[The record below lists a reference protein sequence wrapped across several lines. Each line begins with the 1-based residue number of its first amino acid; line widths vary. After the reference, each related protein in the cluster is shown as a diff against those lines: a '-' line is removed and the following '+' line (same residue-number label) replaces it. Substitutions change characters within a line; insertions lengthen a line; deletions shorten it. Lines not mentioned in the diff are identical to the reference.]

1 MKDKLVEI
9 KGVVVI
15 ILTTLN
21 IYITNVFGA
30 LSPLLYITILA
41 MIADL
46 VTRIY
51 AASRRTDEKVQ
62 SKLIGKGLY
71 KKFGLCLLIVLALM
85 VDFGLKLIAT
95 QLGINIAIKI
105 IFTALVLAWI
115 FIRELISNLENLQ
128 HAGIELPKFLVK
140 ALNLAK
146 DKVDEVGDGIINK
159 EVQHDKIE

>member
-1 MKDKLVEI
+1 MKDNLVEL
-9 KGVVVI
+9 KGVFVVM
-15 ILTTLN
+15 LTTIN
-21 IYITNVFGA
+21 IYLSSVFGV
-30 LSPLLYITILA
+30 LTPLLYITVLA
-41 MIADL
+41 MLADL
-46 VTRIY
+46 ITRIY
-51 AASRRTDEKVQ
+51 AAGRREDERIQ
-62 SKLIGKGLY
+62 SKLIGKGIY

-146 DKVDEVGDGIINK
+146 DKVDEVGDNLTNK
-159 EVQHDKIE
+159 EV